1 MSAHV
6 IARQKF
12 RVLFGDRNDCGSYDQ
27 PWEPVGLS
35 IGVGLVPR
43 PYADFARV
51 NCELVRASVVD
62 RGGGPDRKA
71 ERKECQGNRFELHFL
86 IIGERKIPGAN
97 CSRAFR

>member
-1 MSAHV
+1 M
-6 IARQKF
+6 
-12 RVLFGDRNDCGSYDQ
+12 
-27 PWEPVGLS
+27 
-35 IGVGLVPR
+35 GV
-43 PYADFARV
+43 AM
-51 NCELVRASVVD
+51 CELVRASVVD